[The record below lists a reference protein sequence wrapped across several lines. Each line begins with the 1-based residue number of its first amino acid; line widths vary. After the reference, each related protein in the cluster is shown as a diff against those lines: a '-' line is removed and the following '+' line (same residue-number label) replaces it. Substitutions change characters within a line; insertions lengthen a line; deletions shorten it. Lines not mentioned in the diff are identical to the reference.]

1 MLSVWALFEIYAHET
16 VEERLME
23 KTKKRQLPILHRR
36 ETDIHTRTFA
46 CAEWEKRERERERER
61 ETKRD
66 KERRPCEIE
75 MVMDFQEQAESDA
88 LLI

>member
-23 KTKKRQLPILHRR
+23 KIKKRQLPILHRR
-36 ETDIHTRTFA
+36 ATDIHTRTFA

-61 ETKRD
+61 ERQRETKRD
-66 KERRPCEIE
+66 VRVR
-75 MVMDFQEQAESDA
+75 SRW
-88 LLI
+88 